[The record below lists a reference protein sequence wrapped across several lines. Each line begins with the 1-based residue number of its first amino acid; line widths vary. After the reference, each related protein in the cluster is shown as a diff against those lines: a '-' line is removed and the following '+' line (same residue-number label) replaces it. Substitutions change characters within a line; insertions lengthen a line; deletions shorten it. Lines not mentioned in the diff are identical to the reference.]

1 LNSSDLRV
9 HIPSEVDVY
18 TDPHAR
24 MKQLIATAAK
34 SIQLDLTNL
43 DLQEREKILETVYA
57 IMWELKTH
65 ELIENVFIM
74 DKLKERLSALQIYNQ
89 LVCNCHEDSSVLQI
103 LDLVESIHCCN
114 DLISASIYWNRLQ
127 IAIYEFMEEF
137 VPHMEEEEKTFLP
150 LLLKYFEYEEL
161 KEIKETVL
169 LQHQLWKLKVQQEKN
184 VYNLKDNLKDN
195 QFGETKKSS
204 SYCDKLSSLGQQQQE
219 QQQQQQLLSK
229 PSDDDTVTI
238 EDLPYEVLL
247 QVFRFLPPFE
257 LVRVSSVSRRWHS
270 VATDVTLWRTL
281 ALNTWEQNIDSWTPL
296 NPDPEEFCNQ
306 QRFQDVYEPMDT
318 DQSDT
323 FYTKFLRFLPK
334 ISCAVWRLDVAF
346 SRKIND
352 DFLKQI
358 LKICKNLRY
367 MDMSYT
373 LLSNNGLQDMCELSC
388 VEHVNFAGS
397 ANISDTTIANLSN
410 SSGELSYL
418 NLSGCYQLT
427 DSAVMKLYNFTHTL
441 KFIDFSGCYKLSGRV
456 LSAFIS
462 ECTNLAPQNLYYC
475 NLIQDG
481 PCAMD
486 CNGCD
491 NVESAARIC
500 CLKYS

>member
-1 LNSSDLRV
+1 MVEVLSSSDIHV

-34 SIQLDLTNL
+34 SIQLDLNNL

-89 LVCNCHEDSSVLQI
+89 LVCNCHEDSTVLQI

-114 DLISASIYWNRLQ
+114 DVISASIYWNRLQ
-127 IAIYEFMEEF
+127 NAIYEFMEEF

-169 LQHQLWKLKVQQEKN
+169 LQHQVWKLKVQQEKN

-195 QFGETKKSS
+195 QFSETKKSS
-204 SYCDKLSSLGQQQQE
+204 SYCDKLSSLGQHQQQ
-219 QQQQQQLLSK
+219 LSK
-229 PSDDDTVTI
+229 PSVDNDTTVTI
-238 EDLPYEVLL
+238 QHLPNEVLL
-247 QVFRFLPPFE
+247 QVFGCLTPFE

-270 VATDVTLWRTL
+270 VATDPTLWRTL
-281 ALNTWEQNIDSWTPL
+281 ALNSWEQSIDSWTPL
-296 NPDPEEFCNQ
+296 DLDPEQFCTQ
-306 QRFQDVYEPMDT
+306 QNLQDMYEPMET
-318 DQSDT
+318 NHSDS
-323 FYTKFLRFLPK
+323 FYQRFLRFLPK
-334 ISCAVWRLDVAF
+334 ICSGVWRLNVSF
-346 SRKIND
+346 SRQIND
-352 DFLKQI
+352 QFLHQI
-358 LKICKNLRY
+358 LQICKNLKY
-367 MDMSYT
+367 IDVSYT
-373 LLSNNGLQDMCELSC
+373 LLSDNGLQNVSELGC
-388 VEHVNFAGS
+388 VQHLNFAGCS
-397 ANISDTTIANLSN
+397 NISDTTITKLSD
-410 SSGELSYL
+410 STGELSYL
-418 NLSGCYQLT
+418 NLSGCHQLT
-427 DSAVMKLYNFTHTL
+427 DSAVMKLYQFTHTL
-441 KFIDFSGCYKLSGRV
+441 NHVDFSGCYRLSGRV

-491 NVESAARIC
+491 NLESTARIC